1 MCKINAMFSSKG
13 LWHVAW
19 VNYWADLEVLALE
32 WQVYATMVIWVGGD
46 EWL

>member
-1 MCKINAMFSSKG
+1 MLCLAGKG

-19 VNYWADLEVLALE
+19 VNYWADLEDLALE
-32 WQVYATMVIWVGGD
+32 WQVYATMMRWARGD